1 MLIKQVLIMSECK
14 TTITIDAQKLLSF
27 RDAIVS
33 SISDIEEVGG
43 WDDDDEKKIDA
54 ITSRLERIAKDI
66 DRLLK
71 A

>member
-1 MLIKQVLIMSECK
+1 MSECK